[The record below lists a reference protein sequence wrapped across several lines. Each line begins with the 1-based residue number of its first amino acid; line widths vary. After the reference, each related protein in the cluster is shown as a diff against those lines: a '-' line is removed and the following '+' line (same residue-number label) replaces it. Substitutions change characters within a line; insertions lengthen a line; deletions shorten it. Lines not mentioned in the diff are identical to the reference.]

1 LKEVLAML
9 TAEERRAA
17 LAIARASIARG
28 LHLRYPDA
36 VLAAPRAGEEE
47 GALAGTLADPAGAFV
62 TLRIN
67 HDLRGCIG
75 YIESSDPLATVIDE
89 VAEKAAFE
97 DPRFPPLTPDEFRRV
112 HIEISVLSPMKRI
125 TSIEEI
131 VVGTH
136 GLLFEH
142 GWHRGLLL
150 PQVATEYG
158 WGREEFLDNVSRK
171 AGLPRAAWRDENAK
185 LFIFSAIVFAE
196 HEESHVTSS

>member
-1 LKEVLAML
+1 ML
-9 TAEERRAA
+9 SAEERRAA

-36 VLAAPRAGEEE
+36 PPTAIKAEEYE
-47 GALAGTLADPAGAFV
+47 GTLSGALADPAGAFV
-62 TLRIN
+62 TLRLN

-75 YIESSDPLATVIDE
+75 YIESSDPLSSVIDE

-97 DPRFPPLTPDEFRRV
+97 DPRFPPLTPSELPRV

-125 TSIEEI
+125 RSIEEI
-131 VVGTH
+131 IVGTH
-136 GLLFEH
+136 GILFEQ

-158 WGREEFLDNVSRK
+158 WGREEFLDNVARK
-171 AGLPRAAWRDENAK
+171 AGAPRGSWRDENCK
-185 LFIFSAIVFAE
+185 LSVFSAEVFEE
-196 HEESHVTSS
+196 HEEPHVASS